1 MYAIIAIGGK
11 QYNVKEGDVIE
22 VEKQD
27 AEKDSELVIDNVL
40 LTVEKDDVQIGQ
52 PFVKKAKVVT
62 EVLGATK
69 GEKVISFKYRK
80 RKSSH
85 WKKGHRQQL
94 TKLRIKAITVG

>member
-52 PFVKKAKVVT
+52 PFVKEAKVVT